1 MNRHGSNDISIIVPS
16 PETESDGKLTT
27 CMTVAGTALYPSDI
41 GILEGSRKWL
51 NERLIN
57 VGQAMIKAKFPHMA
71 GLQDVGRSDTVA
83 DLGGVQRFPWN
94 PPFWLSPK

>member
-1 MNRHGSNDISIIVPS
+1 MAEHVNRHGSNDISIIVPS

-27 CMTVAGTALYPSDI
+27 CMTVAGTALYPSDV
-41 GILEGSRKWL
+41 GILESSRKWL

-71 GLQDVGRSDTVA
+71 SLQDVGKKKMESLCRY
-83 DLGGVQRFPWN
+83 
-94 PPFWLSPK
+94 